1 MISQWEENK
10 HKLEEYFRTTTQDN
24 YSEYKDIVK
33 KIFELCLLKSDN
45 DCGLILNQLNQ

>member
-33 KIFELCLLKSDN
+33 KIFELCLLN
-45 DCGLILNQLNQ
+45 RIMIMGLTLNQ